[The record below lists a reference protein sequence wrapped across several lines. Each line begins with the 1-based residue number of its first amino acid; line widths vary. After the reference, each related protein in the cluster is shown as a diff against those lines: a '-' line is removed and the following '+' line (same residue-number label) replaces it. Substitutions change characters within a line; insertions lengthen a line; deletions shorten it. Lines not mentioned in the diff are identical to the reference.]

1 MVKQLGIPTYFLKR
15 SCLDLRWEG
24 FSYII
29 NKLDNLGLK
38 NLSYQDVTC

>member
-24 FSYII
+24 FSYV
-29 NKLDNLGLK
+29 NKLDNLGFK